1 MTQTN
6 LRATDTDL
14 NELMSIL
21 SMPRPNGTKALQE
34 TRDALASWLSD
45 HNIPYHLHTYK
56 ARPYFLE
63 AIGVWMIVPPLL
75 LALAVWLRWGWL
87 ALLFSV
93 IGLFVVQLE
102 AGKGIPI
109 LSRIGA
115 SQSENIIIE
124 FAPSQPK
131 QEFVF
136 SAHYDS
142 KTELMDHQQRTFFMK
157 QLPVAII
164 LSLLLGILGL
174 IDSFLSQ
181 SSDIAFYIGV
191 GLSIPYLIIMLGL
204 GANFAFGRFAQ
215 PSQGAVDNG
224 AACAIL
230 LDLANRLA
238 GENGSLQ
245 QTKVT
250 IALFTGEEIAAQ
262 GSTAYVTEREWLLPT
277 IALNLEWCGQDG
289 QYITWDKY
297 GGGSVPVYSATTALN
312 DAVATAVSRANCEII
327 PLEGPVGTDSVPFLA
342 NGIPATSMGTL
353 DRRLGAEGF
362 HRPTDNLERVEME
375 RLSETG
381 KIITNILTRFDDGK
395 LAIGE

>member
-1 MTQTN
+1 MVQ
-6 LRATDTDL
+6 TDL
-14 NELMSIL
+14 EATHTDFSELMNIL
-21 SMPRPNGTKALQE
+21 SIPRPNGSKALQE
-34 TRDALASWLSD
+34 TRDALISWLSD

-56 ARPYFLE
+56 VRPYFLE
-63 AIGVWMIVPPLL
+63 AIGIWMVVPPLL

-87 ALLFSV
+87 ALLLSI
-93 IGLFVVQLE
+93 IGLLVVQLE
-102 AGKGIPI
+102 AGKGVPI

-115 SQSENIIIE
+115 RQSENIIIE

-131 QEFVF
+131 QELVF

-142 KTELMDHQQRTFFMK
+142 KTELMDHRQRTFFMK

-164 LSLLLGILGL
+164 LSLLLGLLGL
-174 IDSFLSQ
+174 IDSFLGQ

-191 GLSIPYLIIMLGL
+191 GLSIPYLILMLGL
-204 GANFAFGRFAQ
+204 GANFVFGRFAQ

-238 GENGSLQ
+238 GENGLQ

-312 DAVATAVSRANCEII
+312 DAVAAAVSRANREII
-327 PLEGPVGTDSVPFLA
+327 LLEGPVGTDSVPFLA

-353 DRRLGAEGF
+353 DRQLGAEGF
-362 HRPTDNLERVEME
+362 HRPTDNLERVEIE

-381 KIITNILTRFDDGK
+381 KIITNILTQFDDGK